1 MTTHRIGI
9 IGIGA
14 IAGMHARA
22 ISDIDN
28 ATLVGGC
35 CRTEE
40 KGRKFCDE
48 HGGDWYPD
56 YEQLLDQA
64 KPDVVTI
71 CTPSGAHLE
80 PVKACAQRGIHVICE
95 KPLEISTARV
105 DEMIAAAKAGGIT
118 LGGIFPQ
125 RFNPVMRTLQEA
137 AAAGR
142 FGNLATVNSYVPW
155 WRDDEYY
162 APSRWQGTLAL
173 DGGGAMMNQS
183 IHGVDMLQ
191 WIAGSAIKASGYDLA
206 DNENP
211 VEQIFAFTATRG
223 HDEDLIE
230 VEDTA
235 VAVVKFRGGAL
246 GQLLGTT
253 SMYPGA
259 LRRFQI
265 GGRDGTAKTTEDELT
280 AFKFREER
288 EGDQAIRDRFA
299 AETKSG
305 GGASDPMAIDY
316 ANHTRNIKAILDAID
331 GKAELE
337 LDGHESRKAVAIIE
351 ALYQSAKTGKVVT
364 L

>member
-48 HGGDWYPD
+48 FGGDWYPD

-64 KPDVVTI
+64 RPDVVTI
-71 CTPSGAHLE
+71 CTPSGAHLG

-95 KPLEISTARV
+95 KPLEITTARI
-105 DEMIAAAKAGGIT
+105 DEMIAAARSGSIT

-125 RFNPVMRTLQEA
+125 RFNPVVQAVQQA
-137 AAAGR
+137 AEAGR
-142 FGNLATVNSYVPW
+142 FGSLATVSSYVPW
-155 WRDDEYY
+155 WRDDDYY
-162 APSRWQGTLAL
+162 APSRWQGTLEL

-191 WIAGSAIKASGYDLA
+191 WIAGSAARASGTPIA
-206 DNENP
+206 DDQNP
-211 VEQIFAFTATRG
+211 VEQVFAFTAKRG
-223 HDEDLIE
+223 HTEDLIE

-235 VAVVKFRGGAL
+235 VAVVKFRGGAI

-253 SMYPGA
+253 SMYPGT
-259 LRRFQI
+259 LKRFQI
-265 GGRDGTAKTTEDELT
+265 GGRDGTAEILEDELT
-280 AFKFREER
+280 TYQFRNESDADKTTR
-288 EGDQAIRDRFA
+288 EQFS
-299 AETKSG
+299 AETSSG

-316 ANHTRNIKAILDAID
+316 ANHTRNIQAILDAID

-337 LDGHESRKAVAIIE
+337 LDGRESRKAVAIIE
-351 ALYQSAKTGKVVT
+351 ALYQSAKTGKAVT